1 MPPFCYADDGYCDR
15 GYNNTTSELG
25 HMFYNSLGN
34 LGRYRTNGFTQSGY
48 GVTNSSFTDGNSGDS
63 VSIVNFQ
70 NSLYWFADRHS
81 LEVAYSYAFAADNGY
96 QGVHTYSLDGYSW
109 AVRTG
114 DVQPMPVPEA
124 AWLFGMGLISL
135 VGMKRGYR

>member
-25 HMFYNSLGN
+25 HMFYNN
-34 LGRYRTNGFTQSGY
+34 LGYLGLKDANGNQRESGY
-48 GVTNSSFTDGNSGDS
+48 GVQNNDNNGAS
-63 VSIVNFQ
+63 VSVENLQ
-70 NSLYWFADRHS
+70 SSAYWLADEHS
-81 LEVAYSYAFAADNGY
+81 LNIAWAFATDNGY
-96 QGVHTYSLDGYSW
+96 QGIRYGNTSGYSW

-114 DVQPMPVPEA
+114 DVNLHPMPVPEA